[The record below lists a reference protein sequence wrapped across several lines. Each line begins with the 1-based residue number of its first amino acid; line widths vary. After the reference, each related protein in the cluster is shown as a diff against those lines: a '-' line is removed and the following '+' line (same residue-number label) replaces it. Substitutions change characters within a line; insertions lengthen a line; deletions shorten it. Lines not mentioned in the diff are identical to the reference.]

1 MAETMA
7 LIFDGKSEI
16 GARVLSK
23 SFILIY
29 LRNLFRS
36 TLVEDKRQ
44 KTNVAL

>member
-7 LIFDGKSEI
+7 LIFDGYLEI
-16 GARVLSK
+16 GAHVLSQ
-23 SFILIY
+23 ICNLIR